1 VADPQAG
8 DRFTLAHRRGAGA
21 GAGQLR
27 VPAHRLLGAAH
38 RQPGSL
44 LAQWPEGAVVTW
56 ALAMVVGSST
66 ALIGYWT
73 YPTHDLVHG

>member
-1 VADPQAG
+1 
-8 DRFTLAHRRGAGA
+8 
-21 GAGQLR
+21 

-56 ALAMVVGSST
+56 SLAMVVGGST